1 MWWTLEYCTEFGL
14 RLWSGES
21 NFKLKT
27 QLRKFLKCCFIPPS
41 TSCASKNH
49 HLPTIGTFHWRF
61 MIFDDVPKIIHATI
75 TQSAMLC
82 STSVYSMFPVS
93 LTIMSRREFVGE
105 KVPECNEHP
114 HRMRLSTCRIQSP
127 GTGQSSMY
135 STTPFILPA
144 TLEQLIQW

>member
-1 MWWTLEYCTEFGL
+1 MNQNLNC
-14 RLWSGES
+14 
-21 NFKLKT
+21 KA
-27 QLRKFLKCCFIPPS
+27 QLRKFLKCCFISPS

-49 HLPTIGTFHWRF
+49 HLPTNGTFYWRF
-61 MIFDDVPKIIHATI
+61 MILDDVPKIIHATI

-105 KVPECNEHP
+105 KVPECNQRP
-114 HRMRLSTCRIQSP
+114 YRMRLSTCWIQLP

-144 TLEQLIQW
+144 TLEQLIR